1 MHEAKFGSRVG
12 ATGVGGDSEIVGKLH
27 GGEAIHLWKKGGGG
41 VMCVCVWEGG
51 GVDSGS
57 GILLPGL

>member
-41 VMCVCVWEGG
+41 VMCVCVGG
-51 GVDSGS
+51 GG
-57 GILLPGL
+57 GGGGRLR